1 MRKSVV
7 VQSAIIV
14 VLLLILGLL
23 NIPKYNQV
31 APLIMETLVIAGFE
45 NINLKPITL
54 LLIIFIL
61 EVITI
66 LINIV
71 ILNWIY
77 KTCELNYSISA
88 NTIIYLISS
97 NLSKMLSLLIPLSV
111 LTTISILP
119 NLIFGIFFMLIHL
132 YINNDINF
140 KQKSWLSG
148 FVIIN
153 VLLSIL

>member
-1 MRKSVV
+1 MRKSIVT
-7 VQSAIIV
+7 QSAIII
-14 VLLLILGLL
+14 VLLIILGLL
-23 NIPKYNQV
+23 NVPKYNQV

-54 LLIIFIL
+54 LLFIFIL

-71 ILNWIY
+71 ILGWIY
-77 KTCELNYSISA
+77 KTSELNYTVPA
-88 NTIIYLISS
+88 NAIIYLISS
-97 NLSKMLSLLIPLSV
+97 NLSKLLSLLIPLSI
-111 LTTISILP
+111 LSTITILP
-119 NLIFGIFFMLIHL
+119 NLIFGIFFILIHL
-132 YINNDINF
+132 FINNDISF

-153 VLLSIL
+153 ILISIL

>member
-7 VQSAIIV
+7 IQSAIIL
-14 VLLLILGLL
+14 VLLVVLGLL

-45 NINLKPITL
+45 NINLKPVTL

-61 EVITI
+61 EIVTI

-77 KTCELNYSISA
+77 KTCELNYSVSTNA
-88 NTIIYLISS
+88 IIYLISS
-97 NLSKMLSLLIPLSV
+97 NLSKVLSLLFPLSV
-111 LTTISILP
+111 LTTITILP
-119 NLIFGIFFMLIHL
+119 NLIFGFFFMLIHL
-132 YINNDINF
+132 YINNDISF
-140 KQKSWLSG
+140 KQKSWLFG
-148 FVIIN
+148 FVITNI
-153 VLLSIL
+153 LISIL

>member
-1 MRKSVV
+1 MRKSIVT
-7 VQSAIIV
+7 QSVIIIV
-14 VLLLILGLL
+14 LLIILGLL
-23 NIPKYNQV
+23 NVPKYNQV

-54 LLIIFIL
+54 LLFIFIL

-71 ILNWIY
+71 ILGWIY
-77 KTCELNYSISA
+77 KTSELNYTVPA
-88 NTIIYLISS
+88 NAIIYLISS
-97 NLSKMLSLLIPLSV
+97 NLSKLLSLLIPLSI
-111 LTTISILP
+111 LSTITILP
-119 NLIFGIFFMLIHL
+119 NLIFGIFFILIHL
-132 YINNDINF
+132 FINNDISF

-153 VLLSIL
+153 ILISIL